1 MRVLITG
8 GCGFIGSNL
17 AEELS
22 ESHHV
27 VILDNLATGS
37 VDNIKRLDVE
47 LVEGDITDLA
57 LLQDLFEGVD
67 YVLHQAA
74 VVSVPESIKDPLKAN
89 EVNARGTLNVLLA
102 ARDNRV
108 RKVVNASSCAVY
120 GDTHELPIS
129 EDVAPRPKS
138 PYAVTKLTAEYYCN
152 VFTELYGL
160 GTASLRYFN
169 VYGPRQDPS
178 SDYAAAIPKFI
189 TRVLNGES
197 PVIYG
202 DGEQTRD
209 FVFVRDVVKANIMAM
224 ESRVSGVFNVATGRR
239 VSVNELASLIIELS
253 GNDLSP
259 VYDEPREGDI
269 VHSYG
274 DASKIRDEIGFKAS
288 YEIAEGLRETI
299 RYFVMSEG

>member
-1 MRVLITG
+1 MRIVITG

-17 AEELS
+17 TEELS
-22 ESHHV
+22 GDNEV

-37 VDNIKRLDVE
+37 VDNIKGLDVE
-47 LVEGDITDLA
+47 FVEGDVTDLD
-57 LLQDLFEGVD
+57 LLQDMFQSVD

-74 VVSVPESIKDPLKAN
+74 VVSVPESIKDPLKTN

-102 ARDNRV
+102 ARDNGV

-120 GDTHELPIS
+120 GDTDELPIS
-129 EDVAPRPKS
+129 EDVTPNPKS

-160 GTASLRYFN
+160 GTVSLRYFN
-169 VYGPRQDPS
+169 VYGPRQDPQ

-189 TRVLNGES
+189 TKVLKGGS
-197 PVIYG
+197 PVIFG

-209 FVFVRDVVKANIMAM
+209 FVYVKDVVKANIMAM
-224 ESRVSGVFNVATGRR
+224 EGEESGIFNVATGRK

-269 VHSYG
+269 MHSYG
-274 DASKIRDEIGFKAS
+274 DASRIKEAMGFEAS
-288 YEIAEGLRETI
+288 YGIEEGLRETMGW
-299 RYFVMSEG
+299 FKEWNW

>member
-1 MRVLITG
+1 MKFLVTG

-22 ESHHV
+22 ETHEV
-27 VILDNLATGS
+27 VILDNLATGDL
-37 VDNIKRLDVE
+37 DNIKGLDVE
-47 LVEGDITDLA
+47 YVEGDITDLD
-57 LLQDLFEGVD
+57 LLQGLFRGVD

-74 VVSVPESIKDPLKAN
+74 VVSVPESIKDPVKAN
-89 EVNARGTLNVLLA
+89 EVNARGSLNVLMA
-102 ARDNRV
+102 ARDNGV

-120 GDTHELPIS
+120 GDTDELPIS

-169 VYGPRQDPS
+169 VYGPKQDPN
-178 SDYAAAIPKFI
+178 SDYAAAIPKFM

-197 PVIYG
+197 PIIYG

-209 FVFVRDVVKANIMAM
+209 FVFVKDVVKANIMAM
-224 ESRVSGVFNVATGRR
+224 KSEESGVFNVATGRK
-239 VSVNELASLIIELS
+239 VSVNELAQLVIEFS
-253 GNDLSP
+253 GNELSP
-259 VYDEPREGDI
+259 VYDEPRKGDI
-269 VHSYG
+269 LHSYG
-274 DASKIRDEIGFKAS
+274 DASKIRERIGFEAS
-288 YEIAEGLRETI
+288 YGVEEGLRETI
-299 RYFVMSEG
+299 RYFGNV

>member
-1 MRVLITG
+1 METH
-8 GCGFIGSNL
+8 
-17 AEELS
+17 E
-22 ESHHV
+22 V
-27 VILDNLATGS
+27 VILDNLVTGDL
-37 VDNIKRLDVE
+37 DNIEGLDVE
-47 LVEGDITDLA
+47 FVEGDITDLQ
-57 LLQDLFEGVD
+57 LLQSLFQDMD

-89 EVNARGTLNVLLA
+89 EVNARGTLNVLMA
-102 ARDNRV
+102 ARDNGV

-120 GDTHELPIS
+120 GDTDELPIT
-129 EDVAPRPKS
+129 EDVMPNPKS

-169 VYGPRQDPS
+169 VYGPRQDPQ

-189 TRVLNGES
+189 TRALSGEN
-197 PVIYG
+197 PVIFG

-209 FVFVRDVVKANIMAM
+209 FVYVKDVVKANIMAM
-224 ESRVSGVFNVATGRR
+224 ESEESGVFNVATGRK

-274 DASKIRDEIGFKAS
+274 DASKIKEKIGFEAS
-288 YEIAEGLRETI
+288 YGVEDGLRETMGW
-299 RYFVMSEG
+299 FKE